1 MDDTAAGLR
10 RRLFDAAARMRK
22 QRKEPPAPEG
32 VTPAEMYAIMA
43 VSRLEGE
50 GRKVRSGD
58 IAKCGQATPSAVSQ
72 TLKSLEEKGLITRQR
87 DKGDSRAVTV
97 HLTEDGRA
105 FSARGRELHEQMIDK
120 VLTYLGPEDAEHLVR
135 IVERLADFPA
145 CEAAPAQ
152 QNGCAQAGCPVASA
166 DASPA
171 SAANADH
178 AGASFA
184 SGAGTDNADVVAG
197 DLASAANAGHAGTVA
212 SEVAGAAAG
221 AGAALSP
228 GASSQTA
235 SAEGG
240 VPCA

>member
-22 QRKEPPAPEG
+22 QRQEPPAPKG
-32 VTPAEMYAIMA
+32 ITAAEMYAIMA

-50 GRKVRSGD
+50 GRKVRPGD

-97 HLTEDGRA
+97 HLTKEGRA
-105 FSARGRELHEQMIDK
+105 FSARGRELHEQMIDG

-145 CEAAPAQ
+145 SEAVLAQ
-152 QNGCAQAGCPVASA
+152 QGGRAQGGSSA
-166 DASPA
+166 
-171 SAANADH
+171 
-178 AGASFA
+178 AGASA
-184 SGAGTDNADVVAG
+184 SSVSGADTGQ
-197 DLASAANAGHAGTVA
+197 
-212 SEVAGAAAG
+212 
-221 AGAALSP
+221 AGAALSHAVGTAMDA
-228 GASSQTA
+228 GASAPEASGVVAGNPACAVDAPSQTA

-240 VPCA
+240 HPCA

>member
-10 RRLFDAAARMRK
+10 RRLFNAAARMRK
-22 QRKEPPAPEG
+22 QRQEPPTPKG
-32 VTPAEMYAIMA
+32 ITPAEMYAIMA

-105 FSARGRELHEQMIDK
+105 FSARGRELHEQMIDE

-135 IVERLADFPA
+135 IVERLVDLPA
-145 CEAAPAQ
+145 CKAARAQ
-152 QNGCAQAGCPVASA
+152 QNGCAQAGYPVASA
-166 DASPA
+166 GASPA
-171 SAANADH
+171 STAD
-178 AGASFA
+178 ASQ
-184 SGAGTDNADVVAG
+184 
-197 DLASAANAGHAGTVA
+197 
-212 SEVAGAAAG
+212 AGAASSHAVG
-221 AGAALSP
+221 TAMDAGAAFSVAD
-228 GASSQTA
+228 ASSQTA
-235 SAEGG
+235 STKGG
-240 VPCA
+240 APCA

>member
-22 QRKEPPAPEG
+22 QRQEPPAPKG
-32 VTPAEMYAIMA
+32 ITPAEMYAIMA

-50 GRKVRSGD
+50 GRKVRPGD

-97 HLTEDGRA
+97 HLTKEGRA
-105 FSARGRELHEQMIDK
+105 FSARGRELHERMIDG
-120 VLTYLGPEDAEHLVR
+120 VLTYLGSEDAEHLVR

-145 CEAAPAQ
+145 SEAVLAQ
-152 QNGCAQAGCPVASA
+152 QDGCGQAGSSAAGAS
-166 DASPA
+166 ASPA
-171 SAANADH
+171 FDASAGQAGAVSSHAVGAAMDAGTAFSAAD
-178 AGASFA
+178 
-184 SGAGTDNADVVAG
+184 
-197 DLASAANAGHAGTVA
+197 
-212 SEVAGAAAG
+212 
-221 AGAALSP
+221 
-228 GASSQTA
+228 ASSQTA

-240 VPCA
+240 HPCA

>member
-22 QRKEPPAPEG
+22 QRQEPPTPKG
-32 VTPAEMYAIMA
+32 ITPAEMYAIMA

-72 TLKSLEEKGLITRQR
+72 TLKSLEEKGLIKRQR

-97 HLTEDGRA
+97 HLTENGRA
-105 FSARGRELHEQMIDK
+105 FSARGRELHEQMIDE

-135 IVERLADFPA
+135 IVERLVDLPA
-145 CEAAPAQ
+145 CKAARAQ
-152 QNGCAQAGCPVASA
+152 QNGCAQAGYPIASA
-166 DASPA
+166 GASPA
-171 SAANADH
+171 STADAGQ
-178 AGASFA
+178 AGA
-184 SGAGTDNADVVAG
+184 
-197 DLASAANAGHAGTVA
+197 VA

-221 AGAALSP
+221 AGAVLSP

>member
-1 MDDTAAGLR
+1 MDDTAAGLS
-10 RRLFDAAARMRK
+10 RRLFDAASRMRK
-22 QRKEPPAPEG
+22 QRQEPPAPEG
-32 VTPAEMYAIMA
+32 ITPAEMYTIMA

-58 IAKCGQATPSAVSQ
+58 IAKCGHATPSAVSQ

-97 HLTEDGRA
+97 HLTEDGHA
-105 FSARGRELHEQMIDK
+105 FSARGRELHEQMIDE

-145 CEAAPAQ
+145 SEVAKAQ
-152 QNGCAQAGCPVASA
+152 QNRCAQA
-166 DASPA
+166 DSPLA
-171 SAANADH
+171 G
-178 AGASFA
+178 AGASFVSSA
-184 SGAGTDNADVVAG
+184 GAAQAG
-197 DLASAANAGHAGTVA
+197 APVGD
-212 SEVAGAAAG
+212 AAAG
-221 AGAALSP
+221 AGAAPSA
-228 GASSQTA
+228 GVSSQTA

>member
-10 RRLFDAAARMRK
+10 RRLFNAAARMRK
-22 QRKEPPAPEG
+22 QRQEPPTPKG
-32 VTPAEMYAIMA
+32 ITPAEMYAMMA

-87 DKGDSRAVTV
+87 DKGDNRAVTV

-105 FSARGRELHEQMIDK
+105 FSARGRELHERMIDE

-135 IVERLADFPA
+135 IVERLVDFPA
-145 CEAAPAQ
+145 CKAARAQ
-152 QNGCAQAGCPVASA
+152 QNGYAQAGYPIASA

-171 SAANADH
+171 STADAGQ
-178 AGASFA
+178 AGA
-184 SGAGTDNADVVAG
+184 
-197 DLASAANAGHAGTVA
+197 VA

-221 AGAALSP
+221 AGAVLSP
-228 GASSQTA
+228 GVSSQTA
-235 SAEGG
+235 STKGG
-240 VPCA
+240 APCA

>member
-105 FSARGRELHEQMIDK
+105 FSARGRELHEQMIDE

-135 IVERLADFPA
+135 IVERLAYFPA

-166 DASPA
+166 DASP
-171 SAANADH
+171 
-178 AGASFA
+178 
-184 SGAGTDNADVVAG
+184 
-197 DLASAANAGHAGTVA
+197 ASAANAGHAGTVA

>member
-22 QRKEPPAPEG
+22 QRQEPPAPKG
-32 VTPAEMYAIMA
+32 ITPAEMYAIMA

-50 GRKVRSGD
+50 GRKVRPGD

-97 HLTEDGRA
+97 HLTKEGRA
-105 FSARGRELHEQMIDK
+105 FSARGRELHEQMIDG

-145 CEAAPAQ
+145 CNAAQAQ
-152 QNGCAQAGCPVASA
+152 QDGCGQAGRPEASA
-166 DASPA
+166 DAGPA
-171 SAANADH
+171 SDANADQ
-178 AGASFA
+178 AGASAPEA
-184 SGAGTDNADVVAG
+184 SGVVAG
-197 DLASAANAGHAGTVA
+197 NPACAVDA
-212 SEVAGAAAG
+212 
-221 AGAALSP
+221 P
-228 GASSQTA
+228 SQTA

-240 VPCA
+240 HPCA

>member
-22 QRKEPPAPEG
+22 QRQEPPAPKG
-32 VTPAEMYAIMA
+32 ITPAEMYAIMA

-50 GRKVRSGD
+50 GRKVRPGD

-97 HLTEDGRA
+97 HLTKEGRA
-105 FSARGRELHEQMIDK
+105 FSARGRELHEQMIDG

-135 IVERLADFPA
+135 IVERLVDFPA
-145 CEAAPAQ
+145 CEAARAQ

-171 SAANADH
+171 SAANA
-178 AGASFA
+178 
-184 SGAGTDNADVVAG
+184 
-197 DLASAANAGHAGTVA
+197 GHAGTVA

-221 AGAALSP
+221 AGAVLSP

-235 SAEGG
+235 STKGG
-240 VPCA
+240 APCA

>member
-22 QRKEPPAPEG
+22 QRQEPAAPKG

-50 GRKVRSGD
+50 GRSVRSGD
-58 IAKCGQATPSAVSQ
+58 IAKCGHATPSAVSQ

-97 HLTEDGRA
+97 HLTEEGRA
-105 FSARGRELHEQMIDK
+105 FSARGRELHEQMIDE
-120 VLTYLGPEDAEHLVR
+120 VLTYLGPEDAEQFVR

-145 CEAAPAQ
+145 REVARAQ
-152 QNGCAQAGCPVASA
+152 QDRCAQAGGSAAGA

-171 SAANADH
+171 SGAGLANAA
-178 AGASFA
+178 AG
-184 SGAGTDNADVVAG
+184 GAAVSAP
-197 DLASAANAGHAGTVA
+197 ASAAG
-212 SEVAGAAAG
+212 S
-221 AGAALSP
+221 
-228 GASSQTA
+228 SSQTA
-235 SAEGG
+235 SAKGG
-240 VPCA
+240 APCA

>member
-22 QRKEPPAPEG
+22 QRQEPPAPKG
-32 VTPAEMYAIMA
+32 IPAEMYAIMA

-50 GRKVRSGD
+50 GRKVRPGD

-97 HLTEDGRA
+97 HLTKEGRA
-105 FSARGRELHEQMIDK
+105 FSARGRELHEQMIDG

-145 CEAAPAQ
+145 SEAVLAQ
-152 QNGCAQAGCPVASA
+152 QGGRAQGGSSA
-166 DASPA
+166 
-171 SAANADH
+171 
-178 AGASFA
+178 AGASASSVSGADTGQAGAASSHAVGTAMDAGASAPEA
-184 SGAGTDNADVVAG
+184 SGVVAG
-197 DLASAANAGHAGTVA
+197 DPASA
-212 SEVAGAAAG
+212 S
-221 AGAALSP
+221 

-240 VPCA
+240 HPCA

>member
-22 QRKEPPAPEG
+22 QRQEPPAPKG
-32 VTPAEMYAIMA
+32 ITPAEMYAIMA

-50 GRKVRSGD
+50 GRKVRPGD

-97 HLTEDGRA
+97 HLTKEGRA
-105 FSARGRELHEQMIDK
+105 FSARGRELHEQMIDG
-120 VLTYLGPEDAEHLVR
+120 VLTYLGPEDAEHFVR

-145 CEAAPAQ
+145 CEAARAQ
-152 QNGCAQAGCPVASA
+152 QGGRAQAGSSATGASA
-166 DASPA
+166 SLAFD
-171 SAANADH
+171 ANAGQ
-178 AGASFA
+178 AGASAPEA
-184 SGAGTDNADVVAG
+184 SGVVAG
-197 DLASAANAGHAGTVA
+197 NPACAVDA
-212 SEVAGAAAG
+212 
-221 AGAALSP
+221 P
-228 GASSQTA
+228 SQTA

-240 VPCA
+240 SPCA

>member
-97 HLTEDGRA
+97 HLTEDGRT

-120 VLTYLGPEDAEHLVR
+120 VLTYLGPEDAEYLVR

-145 CEAAPAQ
+145 CEAASAQ
-152 QNGCAQAGCPVASA
+152 QNGCAQVGCPVASA
-166 DASPA
+166 GTSPA
-171 SAANADH
+171 SAVNADRT
-178 AGASFA
+178 GASFA
-184 SGAGTDNADVVAG
+184 SGASPDSADVVAG
-197 DLASAANAGHAGTVA
+197 DPASA
-212 SEVAGAAAG
+212 S
-221 AGAALSP
+221 

-240 VPCA
+240 APCA

>member
-1 MDDTAAGLR
+1 MNDTAAGLR

-22 QRKEPPAPEG
+22 QRLEPPAPKG

-58 IAKCGQATPSAVSQ
+58 IAECGHATPSAVSQ

-97 HLTEDGRA
+97 HLTEGGRA
-105 FSARGRELHEQMIDK
+105 FSARGRELHEQMIDG

-145 CEAAPAQ
+145 SEVVRAQ
-152 QNGCAQAGCPVASA
+152 QSSSAQAGNGAESSASAASADRTGVAASEAAGA

-171 SAANADH
+171 SAANAGH
-178 AGASFA
+178 LGASSA
-184 SGAGTDNADVVAG
+184 SGAGADNADVVAG
-197 DLASAANAGHAGTVA
+197 DPASA
-212 SEVAGAAAG
+212 SGAP
-221 AGAALSP
+221 SQ
-228 GASSQTA
+228 ASSA
-235 SAEGG
+235 KGG
-240 VPCA
+240 APCA

>member
-10 RRLFDAAARMRK
+10 RRLFDAAACMRK

-105 FSARGRELHEQMIDK
+105 FSARGRELHEQMIDE

-171 SAANADH
+171 SAANADR
-178 AGASFA
+178 AGVAASEA
-184 SGAGTDNADVVAG
+184 AGMAAG
-197 DLASAANAGHAGTVA
+197 DPASA
-212 SEVAGAAAG
+212 S
-221 AGAALSP
+221 

-235 SAEGG
+235 STKGG

>member
-22 QRKEPPAPEG
+22 QRQEPPTPKG
-32 VTPAEMYAIMA
+32 ITPAEMYAIMA

-97 HLTEDGRA
+97 HLTENGRA
-105 FSARGRELHEQMIDK
+105 FSARGRELHEQMIDE

-135 IVERLADFPA
+135 IVERLVDFPA
-145 CEAAPAQ
+145 CKAARAQ
-152 QNGCAQAGCPVASA
+152 QNGCAQAGYPIASA
-166 DASPA
+166 GASPA
-171 SAANADH
+171 STADAGQ
-178 AGASFA
+178 AGA
-184 SGAGTDNADVVAG
+184 
-197 DLASAANAGHAGTVA
+197 VA

-221 AGAALSP
+221 AGAVLSP

-235 SAEGG
+235 STKGG
-240 VPCA
+240 APCA

>member
-22 QRKEPPAPEG
+22 QRQEPP
-32 VTPAEMYAIMA
+32 TPKGITSAEMYAIMA

-97 HLTEDGRA
+97 HLTENGRA
-105 FSARGRELHEQMIDK
+105 FSARGRELHEQMIDE

-135 IVERLADFPA
+135 IVERLVDFPA
-145 CEAAPAQ
+145 CKAARAQ
-152 QNGCAQAGCPVASA
+152 QNGCAQAGYPIASA
-166 DASPA
+166 GASPA
-171 SAANADH
+171 STAD
-178 AGASFA
+178 AGQ
-184 SGAGTDNADVVAG
+184 
-197 DLASAANAGHAGTVA
+197 
-212 SEVAGAAAG
+212 AGAASSHAVGTAMDAG
-221 AGAALSP
+221 VAFSAAD
-228 GASSQTA
+228 ASSQTA

-240 VPCA
+240 APCA

>member
-22 QRKEPPAPEG
+22 QRQEPPAPEG

-50 GRKVRSGD
+50 GRSVRSGD
-58 IAKCGQATPSAVSQ
+58 IAKCGHATPSAVSQ

-97 HLTEDGRA
+97 HLTEGGRA
-105 FSARGRELHEQMIDK
+105 FSARGRELHEQMIDG

-145 CEAAPAQ
+145 SEVVRAQ
-152 QNGCAQAGCPVASA
+152 QKGCARADSSAAGAG
-166 DASPA
+166 ASPA
-171 SAANADH
+171 SDANTGH
-178 AGASFA
+178 AGAPA
-184 SGAGTDNADVVAG
+184 SKA
-197 DLASAANAGHAGTVA
+197 
-212 SEVAGAAAG
+212 AGAAAG
-221 AGAALSP
+221 AS
-228 GASSQTA
+228 ASSQA
-235 SAEGG
+235 SSAKGG
-240 VPCA
+240 VTCA

>member
-22 QRKEPPAPEG
+22 HRQEPPTPKG
-32 VTPAEMYAIMA
+32 ITPAEMYAIMA

-97 HLTEDGRA
+97 HLTENGRA
-105 FSARGRELHEQMIDK
+105 FSARGRELHEQMIDE

-135 IVERLADFPA
+135 IVERLVDFPA
-145 CEAAPAQ
+145 CKAARAQ
-152 QNGCAQAGCPVASA
+152 QNGCAQAGYPIAS
-166 DASPA
+166 
-171 SAANADH
+171 
-178 AGASFA
+178 AGASSA
-184 SGAGTDNADVVAG
+184 STADAGQAGA
-197 DLASAANAGHAGTVA
+197 VA

-221 AGAALSP
+221 AGAVLSP
-228 GASSQTA
+228 DASSQTA

-240 VPCA
+240 APCA

>member
-10 RRLFDAAARMRK
+10 RRLFNAAARMRK
-22 QRKEPPAPEG
+22 QRQEPPTPKG
-32 VTPAEMYAIMA
+32 ITPAEMYAIMA

-50 GRKVRSGD
+50 RRKVRSGD

-105 FSARGRELHEQMIDK
+105 FSARGRELHEQMIDE

-135 IVERLADFPA
+135 IVERLVDFPA
-145 CEAAPAQ
+145 CKAARAQ
-152 QNGCAQAGCPVASA
+152 QNGYAQAGYPIAGA

-171 SAANADH
+171 STADAGQ
-178 AGASFA
+178 AGA
-184 SGAGTDNADVVAG
+184 
-197 DLASAANAGHAGTVA
+197 VA

-221 AGAALSP
+221 AGAVLSP

-235 SAEGG
+235 STKGG
-240 VPCA
+240 APCA

>member
-22 QRKEPPAPEG
+22 QRQEPPTPKG
-32 VTPAEMYAIMA
+32 ITPAEMYAIMA

-58 IAKCGQATPSAVSQ
+58 IAKCGQATPSAMSQ

-105 FSARGRELHEQMIDK
+105 FSARGRELHEQMIDE

-135 IVERLADFPA
+135 IVERLADLPA
-145 CEAAPAQ
+145 CKAARAQ
-152 QNGCAQAGCPVASA
+152 QNGCARAGCPVASA
-166 DASPA
+166 GASPA
-171 SAANADH
+171 STAD
-178 AGASFA
+178 ASQ
-184 SGAGTDNADVVAG
+184 
-197 DLASAANAGHAGTVA
+197 
-212 SEVAGAAAG
+212 AGAASSHAVG
-221 AGAALSP
+221 TAMDAGAAFSAAD
-228 GASSQTA
+228 ASSQTA
-235 SAEGG
+235 SAKGG
-240 VPCA
+240 APCA

>member
-22 QRKEPPAPEG
+22 QRQEPPTPKG
-32 VTPAEMYAIMA
+32 ITPAEMYAIMA
-43 VSRLEGE
+43 VSSLEGE

-97 HLTEDGRA
+97 HLTENGRA
-105 FSARGRELHEQMIDK
+105 FSARGRELHEQMIDE

-135 IVERLADFPA
+135 IVERLVDFPA
-145 CEAAPAQ
+145 CKAARAQ
-152 QNGCAQAGCPVASA
+152 QNGCVQAGCPVASA
-166 DASPA
+166 GASPA
-171 SAANADH
+171 STAD
-178 AGASFA
+178 AGQ
-184 SGAGTDNADVVAG
+184 
-197 DLASAANAGHAGTVA
+197 
-212 SEVAGAAAG
+212 AGAASSHAVG
-221 AGAALSP
+221 TAMDVGAAFSAAD
-228 GASSQTA
+228 ASSQTA

-240 VPCA
+240 APCA

>member
-32 VTPAEMYAIMA
+32 ITPAEMYAIMA

-97 HLTEDGRA
+97 HLTDDGRA
-105 FSARGRELHEQMIDK
+105 FSARGRELHEQMIDG

-135 IVERLADFPA
+135 IVERLVDFPA
-145 CEAAPAQ
+145 CEAARAQ

-166 DASPA
+166 GASPA
-171 SAANADH
+171 SAANAGH

-184 SGAGTDNADVVAG
+184 SGAGTDNA
-197 DLASAANAGHAGTVA
+197 
-212 SEVAGAAAG
+212 AAG
-221 AGAALSP
+221 AGAVLSP
-228 GASSQTA
+228 GAPSQTA

>member
-22 QRKEPPAPEG
+22 QRQEPPMPKG
-32 VTPAEMYAIMA
+32 ITPAEMYAVMA

-50 GRKVRSGD
+50 GRRVRPGD

-97 HLTEDGRA
+97 HLTEGGRA
-105 FSARGRELHEQMIDK
+105 FSARGRELHERMINE
-120 VLTYLGPEDAEHLVR
+120 VLTFLGPEDAEHFVR

-145 CEAAPAQ
+145 CNSAQAQ
-152 QNGCAQAGCPVASA
+152 QGCRVQAGCPEASA
-166 DASPA
+166 Y
-171 SAANADH
+171 
-178 AGASFA
+178 AGHV
-184 SGAGTDNADVVAG
+184 SGAGAG
-197 DLASAANAGHAGTVA
+197 Q
-212 SEVAGAAAG
+212 AGAAFS
-221 AGAALSP
+221 AAD
-228 GASSQTA
+228 ASSQTA

-240 VPCA
+240 APCA

>member
-10 RRLFDAAARMRK
+10 RRLFNAAARMRK
-22 QRKEPPAPEG
+22 QRQESPTPKG
-32 VTPAEMYAIMA
+32 ITPAEMYAMMA

-105 FSARGRELHEQMIDK
+105 FSACGRELHEQMIDE

-135 IVERLADFPA
+135 IVERLVDLPA
-145 CEAAPAQ
+145 CKAARAQ
-152 QNGCAQAGCPVASA
+152 QNGCAQAGYPIASA
-166 DASPA
+166 DASP
-171 SAANADH
+171 
-178 AGASFA
+178 
-184 SGAGTDNADVVAG
+184 
-197 DLASAANAGHAGTVA
+197 ASAANAGHAGTVA

-221 AGAALSP
+221 AGAVLSP

-240 VPCA
+240 HPCA

>member
-22 QRKEPPAPEG
+22 QRQEPPAPKG
-32 VTPAEMYAIMA
+32 ITPAEMYAIMA

-50 GRKVRSGD
+50 GRKVRPGD

-105 FSARGRELHEQMIDK
+105 FSARGRELHEQMIDE

-135 IVERLADFPA
+135 IVERLVDFPA
-145 CEAAPAQ
+145 CEAARAQ
-152 QNGCAQAGCPVASA
+152 QNGCAQAGYPIASA

-171 SAANADH
+171 SAANA
-178 AGASFA
+178 S
-184 SGAGTDNADVVAG
+184 
-197 DLASAANAGHAGTVA
+197 HAGTVA
-212 SEVAGAAAG
+212 SEVAGAAGG
-221 AGAALSP
+221 AGAVFSP

-235 SAEGG
+235 STKGG
-240 VPCA
+240 APCA

>member
-22 QRKEPPAPEG
+22 QRQEPPAPKG
-32 VTPAEMYAIMA
+32 ITPAEMYAIMA

-97 HLTEDGRA
+97 HLTEDGRT
-105 FSARGRELHEQMIDK
+105 FSARGRELHEQMIDE
-120 VLTYLGPEDAEHLVR
+120 VLTYLGSEDAEHLVR

-145 CEAAPAQ
+145 CNAAQAQ
-152 QNGCAQAGCPVASA
+152 QGGCAQAGRPEASA
-166 DASPA
+166 DAGPV
-171 SAANADH
+171 SA
-178 AGASFA
+178 
-184 SGAGTDNADVVAG
+184 V
-197 DLASAANAGHAGTVA
+197 NAGQ
-212 SEVAGAAAG
+212 AGAAESEAAG
-221 AGAALSP
+221 IAAGDPACAV
-228 GASSQTA
+228 GGSSQTA
-235 SAEGG
+235 SEEGG
-240 VPCA
+240 APCA

>member
-22 QRKEPPAPEG
+22 QRQEPPAPKG
-32 VTPAEMYAIMA
+32 ITPAEMYAIMV

-50 GRKVRSGD
+50 GRKVRPGD

-97 HLTEDGRA
+97 HLTKEGRA
-105 FSARGRELHEQMIDK
+105 FSARGRELHEQMIDE

-135 IVERLADFPA
+135 IVERLVDFPA
-145 CEAAPAQ
+145 CEAARAQ

-171 SAANADH
+171 SAANA
-178 AGASFA
+178 GQ
-184 SGAGTDNADVVAG
+184 
-197 DLASAANAGHAGTVA
+197 AGTVA

-221 AGAALSP
+221 AGAVLSP

-235 SAEGG
+235 STKGG
-240 VPCA
+240 APCA

>member
-22 QRKEPPAPEG
+22 QRQEPPAPKG
-32 VTPAEMYAIMA
+32 ITPAEMYAIMA

-50 GRKVRSGD
+50 GGKVRPGD

-97 HLTEDGRA
+97 HLTKEGRA
-105 FSARGRELHEQMIDK
+105 FSARGRELHEQMIDG
-120 VLTYLGPEDAEHLVR
+120 VLTYLGSEDAEHFVR
-135 IVERLADFPA
+135 IMERLADFPA
-145 CEAAPAQ
+145 CNAAQAQ
-152 QNGCAQAGCPVASA
+152 QDGCGQAGRPEASA
-166 DASPA
+166 DAGPA
-171 SAANADH
+171 SDANADQ
-178 AGASFA
+178 
-184 SGAGTDNADVVAG
+184 
-197 DLASAANAGHAGTVA
+197 
-212 SEVAGAAAG
+212 AGAASSHA
-221 AGAALSP
+221 AGAAMDAGAAFSAA

-240 VPCA
+240 YPCA

>member
-50 GRKVRSGD
+50 GRSVRSGD
-58 IAKCGQATPSAVSQ
+58 IAKCGHATPSAVSQ

-97 HLTEDGRA
+97 HLTEGGRA
-105 FSARGRELHEQMIDK
+105 FSARGRELHEQMIDG
-120 VLTYLGPEDAEHLVR
+120 VLTYLGPKDAEHLVR

-145 CEAAPAQ
+145 SDAALAQ
-152 QNGCAQAGCPVASA
+152 QGGCARTGSPGAGAG
-166 DASPA
+166 ASPA
-171 SAANADH
+171 SD
-178 AGASFA
+178 AGACQ
-184 SGAGTDNADVVAG
+184 V
-197 DLASAANAGHAGTVA
+197 
-212 SEVAGAAAG
+212 GAAASHA
-221 AGAALSP
+221 AGVAAGDP
-228 GASSQTA
+228 ACAVGASSQTA
-235 SAEGG
+235 SAKGG
-240 VPCA
+240 APCA

>member
-22 QRKEPPAPEG
+22 QRQEPPTPKG
-32 VTPAEMYAIMA
+32 ITPAEMYAIMA

-97 HLTEDGRA
+97 HLTENGRA
-105 FSARGRELHEQMIDK
+105 FSARGRELHEQMIDE
-120 VLTYLGPEDAEHLVR
+120 VITYLGPEDAEHLVR
-135 IVERLADFPA
+135 IVERLVDFPA
-145 CEAAPAQ
+145 CKAARAQ
-152 QNGCAQAGCPVASA
+152 QNGCAQAGYPIAS
-166 DASPA
+166 
-171 SAANADH
+171 
-178 AGASFA
+178 AGASSA
-184 SGAGTDNADVVAG
+184 STADAGQAGA
-197 DLASAANAGHAGTVA
+197 VA

-221 AGAALSP
+221 AGAVLSP
-228 GASSQTA
+228 DASSQTA
-235 SAEGG
+235 STKGG
-240 VPCA
+240 APCA

>member
-22 QRKEPPAPEG
+22 QRQEPPTPKG
-32 VTPAEMYAIMA
+32 ITPAEMYAIMA

-105 FSARGRELHEQMIDK
+105 FSARGRELHEQMIDE

-135 IVERLADFPA
+135 IVERLVDFPA
-145 CEAAPAQ
+145 WQGGAGSAERL
-152 QNGCAQAGCPVASA
+152 CASWLS
-166 DASPA
+166 DSERWSSPA
-171 SAANADH
+171 STADAGQ
-178 AGASFA
+178 AGA
-184 SGAGTDNADVVAG
+184 
-197 DLASAANAGHAGTVA
+197 VA
-212 SEVAGAAAG
+212 SEAAGAAAG
-221 AGAALSP
+221 AGAVLSP

-235 SAEGG
+235 STKGG
-240 VPCA
+240 APCA

>member
-50 GRKVRSGD
+50 GRKVRPGD

-97 HLTEDGRA
+97 RLTKDGRA
-105 FSARGRELHEQMIDK
+105 FSARGRELHEQLIDG
-120 VLTYLGPEDAEHLVR
+120 VLTYLGSEDAEHFVR
-135 IVERLADFPA
+135 IMERLADFPA
-145 CEAAPAQ
+145 CNAAQAQ
-152 QNGCAQAGCPVASA
+152 QDGCGQAGRPEASA
-166 DASPA
+166 DAGPA
-171 SAANADH
+171 SDANADQ
-178 AGASFA
+178 
-184 SGAGTDNADVVAG
+184 
-197 DLASAANAGHAGTVA
+197 
-212 SEVAGAAAG
+212 AGAASSHAVG
-221 AGAALSP
+221 TAMDAGAAFSAAD
-228 GASSQTA
+228 ASSQTA